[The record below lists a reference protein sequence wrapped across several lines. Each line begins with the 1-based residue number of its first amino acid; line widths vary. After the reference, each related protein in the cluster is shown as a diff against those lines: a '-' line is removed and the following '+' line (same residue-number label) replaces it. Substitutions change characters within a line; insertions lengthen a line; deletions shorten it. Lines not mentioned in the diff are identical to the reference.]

1 MKKNEAAP
9 YVLAFYILLIIIY
22 VFSCGCKTLYV
33 GSRYTNCPSN
43 NKQFWYDRMG
53 VKPTKQFMKFGNL

>member
-22 VFSCGCKTLYV
+22 FFSCGCKTLYV
-33 GSRYTNCPSN
+33 GSKYTSCPSN
-43 NKQFWYDRMG
+43 DKTFWYKRMN
-53 VKPTKQFMKFGNL
+53 VKPTKQYLKFKN